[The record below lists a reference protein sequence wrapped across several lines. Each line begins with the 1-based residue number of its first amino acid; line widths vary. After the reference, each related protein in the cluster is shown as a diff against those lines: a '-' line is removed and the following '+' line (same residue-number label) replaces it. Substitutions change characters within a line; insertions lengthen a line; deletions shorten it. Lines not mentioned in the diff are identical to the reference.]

1 MLPLSSQQNTSTC
14 QKFPSL
20 SQSRVFA
27 ALIEYQF
34 RIPDKLKRASAESR
48 NFSPTTTTT
57 SILAMATQMSWQ
69 LRQRTPSPEARASN
83 SHPKARTPRPDAY
96 RPRGG
101 SSSSASSSNLNLC
114 MDEGAS
120 SPSPSPSR
128 TRTLSRT
135 QLRHATAARRLS
147 AEGIVSNG
155 GSAGGRR
162 AKDAPVMNENLF
174 PSDSGPQAGPSSSSQ
189 TPRRNGYGVTKDNNN
204 TQNPQR
210 PKLKRRPGSVTA
222 SEIIFA
228 LATGTDPS
236 LSSATRPSA
245 ADQEIY
251 RAIAQKADARKRES
265 CADGSNERER
275 SAPLLPKTLHAVGV
289 NLMIDSTNLQSERI
303 R

>member
-1 MLPLSSQQNTSTC
+1 
-14 QKFPSL
+14 
-20 SQSRVFA
+20 
-27 ALIEYQF
+27 
-34 RIPDKLKRASAESR
+34 
-48 NFSPTTTTT
+48 
-57 SILAMATQMSWQ
+57 MATQMSWQ

-120 SPSPSPSR
+120 SPSPSR

-174 PSDSGPQAGPSSSSQ
+174 PSDSGPQAGPSSSQ

-245 ADQEIY
+245 ADQEFY